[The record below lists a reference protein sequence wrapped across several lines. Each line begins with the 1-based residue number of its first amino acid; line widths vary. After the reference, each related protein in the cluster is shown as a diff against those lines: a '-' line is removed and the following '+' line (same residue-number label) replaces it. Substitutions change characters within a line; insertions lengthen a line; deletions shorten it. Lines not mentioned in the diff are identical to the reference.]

1 MTNQQILRKSI
12 TDFKK
17 NGYTVFKS
25 FLTKNEILKA
35 KKEVQKISKIIKKKY
50 KPPYVYLT
58 KDSKIDTLHSLHKF
72 FQNSIFDYNR
82 IF

>member
-35 KKEVQKISKIIKKKY
+35 KKEVQKIS
-50 KPPYVYLT
+50 
-58 KDSKIDTLHSLHKF
+58 
-72 FQNSIFDYNR
+72 
-82 IF
+82 